1 LHPIDVVRALLLC
14 VWTFCV
20 FICGFVEQIN
30 PFVGKMF
37 LKLIYCSQI
46 NFKLELDLLCNDH
59 CSFTNSNLIMLEQEP
74 NIFQNGVGFINHPL
88 TIPFILLHCCHH
100 LNIVVYILDMWPRLN
115 NQNFPSFAFQ
125 LWKMNKPW
133 HGMINE
139 SLAWTIPL
147 KFICLNTHGYL

>member
-1 LHPIDVVRALLLC
+1 VVDVVIAFLLC

-30 PFVGKMF
+30 LFVRNMF
-37 LKLIYCSQI
+37 LKLIYCSQT
-46 NFKLELDLLCNDH
+46 NFKLELDSSCNDH
-59 CSFTNSNLIMLEQEP
+59 YSFTNSNSIMLEHEP
-74 NIFQNGVGFINHPL
+74 NIFQSGVGFINQWL

-115 NQNFPSFAFQ
+115 NQNFPSFSFQ
-125 LWKMNKPW
+125 LRKVNKPW
-133 HGMINE
+133 QWVINE
-139 SLAWTIPL
+139 SLTWIIPL

>member
-1 LHPIDVVRALLLC
+1 VVDVVITFLLC

-30 PFVGKMF
+30 LFVRNMF
-37 LKLIYCSQI
+37 LKLIYCSQT
-46 NFKLELDLLCNDH
+46 NFKLELDSSCNDH
-59 CSFTNSNLIMLEQEP
+59 YSFTNSNSIMLEHEP
-74 NIFQNGVGFINHPL
+74 NIFQSGVGFINHWL

-115 NQNFPSFAFQ
+115 NQNFPSFSFQ
-125 LWKMNKPW
+125 LRKVNKPW
-133 HGMINE
+133 QWVINE
-139 SLAWTIPL
+139 SLTWIIPL